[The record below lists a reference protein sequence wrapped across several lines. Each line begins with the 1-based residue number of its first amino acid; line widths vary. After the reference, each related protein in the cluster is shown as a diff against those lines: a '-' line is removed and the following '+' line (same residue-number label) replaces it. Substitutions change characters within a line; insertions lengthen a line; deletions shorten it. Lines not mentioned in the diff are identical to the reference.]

1 MRRAPVL
8 LALLAT
14 VVLAGCGGTGAK
26 NTDSAKD
33 FSGEQKAVA
42 TTIEDLQTAAKDKD
56 GTKVCSDLITAELR
70 DQISTSNCGKV
81 VKDAIRDTDEVDLEV
96 TKVTITGDKAV
107 AEVNE
112 KVSDSKDRKR
122 TIDLEKAAGKWRV
135 SQLPQS

>member
-1 MRRAPVL
+1 MRRDRRQEH
-8 LALLAT
+8 
-14 VVLAGCGGTGAK
+14 GQREG
-26 NTDSAKD
+26 
-33 FSGEQKAVA
+33 
-42 TTIEDLQTAAKDKD
+42 LQRASRRPSRRRSRICRRAAKDKD